1 VVDHLAEALLRLREG
16 REERLMVEITLLKLT
31 QPQTAGDPASLL
43 ARVDQL
49 EQKVRRLG
57 TAPPVTPRPAAVVPA
72 ETPGEAAEAETAG
85 ADEPNRPDTTVEE
98 YKEPAPVEEP
108 EPESVPVAQVRPA
121 EPISG
126 LTIGQ
131 FESVW
136 PALVAGVRDDLGPRR
151 QALFREASPGSVDGS
166 TVTLFLPDHLSFHL
180 EQLQD
185 DDLVRRVV
193 EARAAELLG
202 GSIRVR
208 FRAGSGSDVLPTQED
223 VVPNKDQLLDAPGS
237 ANDPDALVEG
247 LLGGQ
252 VIEEI
257 VDED

>member
-1 VVDHLAEALLRLREG
+1 L
-16 REERLMVEITLLKLT
+16 
-31 QPQTAGDPASLL
+31 Q
-43 ARVDQL
+43 ARIDQL
-49 EQKVRRLG
+49 EQRVRRLG
-57 TAPPVTPRPAAVVPA
+57 TATPVAQSPPA
-72 ETPGEAAEAETAG
+72 
-85 ADEPNRPDTTVEE
+85 TV
-98 YKEPAPVEEP
+98 
-108 EPESVPVAQVRPA
+108 EPESVTPVIDKAPELEEPVRQESVEETAVRAVAAVEEPPPEVVATVPTA
-121 EPISG
+121 EPIAD

-151 QALFREASPGSVDGS
+151 QALFREASPGSVEGS

-185 DDLVRRVV
+185 DQMVKQVV

-202 GSIRVR
+202 GSVRVL
-208 FRAGSGSDVLPTQED
+208 FRSGSGAEPGSPPVEED
-223 VVPNKDQLLDAPGS
+223 VVPSKDQLLEAPTS